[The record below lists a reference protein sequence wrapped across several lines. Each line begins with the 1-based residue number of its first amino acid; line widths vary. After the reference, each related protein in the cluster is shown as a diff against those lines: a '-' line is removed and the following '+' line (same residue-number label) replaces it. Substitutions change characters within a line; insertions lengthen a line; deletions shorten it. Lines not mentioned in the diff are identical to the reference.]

1 MNAYKKKGI
10 FFLLSPLIGFV
21 IAFGLYF
28 TTRAI
33 MASQL
38 AEPSALPAIS
48 TSTTDYPPLSLPQ
61 EQPYNRTLRIV
72 QVFASLI
79 GTLSVLMI
87 FVGVPVGI
95 YYMAKGE
102 EETQKPTPSSKQ

>member
-38 AEPSALPAIS
+38 AEPPALPAIS
-48 TSTTDYPPLSLPQ
+48 TSTTDYPPLSLP
-61 EQPYNRTLRIV
+61 
-72 QVFASLI
+72 
-79 GTLSVLMI
+79 
-87 FVGVPVGI
+87 
-95 YYMAKGE
+95 
-102 EETQKPTPSSKQ
+102 